1 MLDGRHARHSV
12 ISDVTQENKVTRT
25 RWTTLLAA
33 FALSAIS
40 LAACGSDSGSG
51 SATEQG
57 TGAEAP
63 EDVTVPD
70 ATVTAGLTKSSADMA
85 ALAARVGSGATA
97 ADVDDLFEDWEQYEG
112 TVKANDV
119 DTYLAL
125 EDAFAAMKSA
135 IKAGDAAAATK
146 AAGDFKTAADSYLA
160 KHP

>member
-33 FALSAIS
+33 FAVSAIL
-40 LAACGSDSGSG
+40 LAACGSDGGSG
-51 SATEQG
+51 SASEQG
-57 TGAEAP
+57 TGTEAP

-70 ATVTAGLTKSSADMA
+70 ATVTAGLTTPSADMA

-125 EDAFAAMKSA
+125 EDALAALKSA
-135 IKAGDAAAATK
+135 VKSGDKATAAAA
-146 AAGDFKTAADSYLA
+146 ADDFKTAAAAYLA
-160 KHP
+160 AHP